1 MLSKRYSF
9 KKEERLCSK
18 KFLKELFDNG
28 SSFLI
33 YPYRVIWLNS
43 PNQNQP
49 FPIQVVISVPK
60 KRFKSA
66 VDRNLIKRRTKEI
79 YRMGKEEQLYPA
91 VNSHQKKILLG
102 LSYVGKEIYDFDYLQ
117 QKIHNLF
124 KTLIFKLQ
132 ENAGI

>member
-1 MLSKRYSF
+1 MSSKIYSF

-18 KFLKELFDNG
+18 KFLTELFDNG

-43 PNQNQP
+43 PNQNQAY
-49 FPIQVVISVPK
+49 PIQVVISVPK

-79 YRMGKEEQLYPA
+79 YRMGKEEHLYPA
-91 VNSHQKKILLG
+91 VNTHQKKILLG
-102 LSYVGKEIYDFDYLQ
+102 LSYVGKEIHDFDYLQ
-117 QKIHNLF
+117 QKLHTLF
-124 KTLIFKLQ
+124 KTLILKVQ

>member
-1 MLSKRYSF
+1 MSSKIYSF

-18 KFLKELFDNG
+18 KFLTELFDNG
-28 SSFLI
+28 SSFLV
-33 YPYRVIWLNS
+33 YPYRVIWLKS

-79 YRMGKEEQLYPA
+79 YRMGKEEQLYSA
-91 VNSHQKKILLG
+91 VDRHQKKILLG
-102 LSYVGKEIYDFDYLQ
+102 LSYVGKEIHDFDYLQ

-124 KTLIFKLQ
+124 KTLILKLQ

>member
-1 MLSKRYSF
+1 MSSKIYSF

-18 KFLKELFDNG
+18 KFLTELFDNG
-28 SSFLI
+28 SSFLV
-33 YPYRVIWLNS
+33 YPYRVIWLKS

-102 LSYVGKEIYDFDYLQ
+102 LSYVGKEIHDFDYLQ

-124 KTLIFKLQ
+124 KTLILKLQ

>member
-1 MLSKRYSF
+1 MPSKIHSF

-18 KFLKELFDNG
+18 KFLTELFNNG
-28 SSFLI
+28 SSFLV
-33 YPYRVIWLNS
+33 YPFRAIWLRS

-79 YRMGKEEQLYPA
+79 YRMGKEQELYP
-91 VNSHQKKILLG
+91 VLNTQQKKILLS
-102 LSYVGKEIYDFDYLQ
+102 LSYVGKEIHDFDYLQ
-117 QKIHNLF
+117 QKLHNLF
-124 KTLIFKLQ
+124 KTLILKLQ